1 MLLITPFFFQ
11 ERVKVKFDPGDFFIG
26 IIVSFI
32 VLLPFSCFL
41 VFAGRPF
48 VMLPPSAVIFQ
59 LFGAAVPEEVYFRGF
74 LQERLGNTLIS
85 VVIVSIL
92 FSLMHVPRVIFYGDV
107 YSPLTFFPSLVM
119 GFLYLRTS
127 NVVPP
132 TIFHVAANTVF
143 LSFRTTLH

>member
-1 MLLITPFFFQ
+1 LLLITPFFFQ